1 MAFQPLEQALAARE
15 KGLIPLARRL
25 YKGIRRLAYLKPT
38 MVLGIGLILLLIVI
52 SAAAP
57 LLTSGSPRD
66 INMDERLVGPG
77 ANQWF
82 GTDEFGRDVYTRTLY
97 GGRISLLIGFVVA
110 LISMV
115 NGAIIGAVAGYFR
128 KADAI
133 IMRVVDGVMA
143 IPSIL
148 LAIAL
153 MAIMGASIQNV
164 IIALTIVGTP
174 RTTRVARASVLSLRE
189 QAFVDAAKSI
199 GAGHVRILA
208 RHIIPNLLAPLIVM
222 GTFLTAETIL
232 NEAYLSFL
240 GAGVPP
246 TTPSWGNIMASG
258 RNLLQKAMW
267 VILYPGLI
275 LAIAVTCV
283 NLAGDGLRDILD
295 PKLARRQ

>member
-1 MAFQPLEQALAARE
+1 MVSQPLDQALAARE

-38 MVLGIGLILLLIVI
+38 MVLGIGLILLLVII

-66 INMDERLVGPG
+66 IDMDERLVGPG

-97 GGRISLLIGFVVA
+97 GGRISLLIGFSVA
-110 LISMV
+110 LICMV
-115 NGAIIGAVAGYFR
+115 NGAIIGSVAGYFR
-128 KADAI
+128 RADAI
-133 IMRVVDGVMA
+133 IMRVVDGIMA

-153 MAIMGASIQNV
+153 VAILGASMSNV

-267 VILYPGLI
+267 VILYPGLV